1 MRGRV
6 RLGDRGASAAG
17 CGGSACRRR
26 ARRCRETDRS
36 AAAVAKPPLESGRR
50 RTDGRAS
57 RNRPARSSHCVERSP
72 LAPAS
77 LDGCSMASWPSRSL
91 AMNAAIAAKVRERA
105 AANTCGG
112 GKSAAAAAARCKP
125 CMHRRLGR
133 RRIAFRMTVRLGRID
148 RIVVIL
154 VGIGRHVFRV
164 GDRRIRPMEQHVW
177 MHSGSSIEL
186 QLRTGAARTP
196 VSISQAPCPSARS
209 VCAFAHRAWLV
220 MQTRVRRE
228 RARRPRPAQGFVTKT
243 GGAGMRLSRIGRPR
257 MRVSRTRTSRT
268 RVSAMRTS
276 QTSPTRARRARA
288 MGSRADQG
296 RERGEHTPRP
306 PMPHTRL
313 PHTSRHRRIGG
324 DRRSSPR
331 PRSPIGTTPAC
342 RARGNR
348 TGSGRPRSGAVS
360 GRGPGAFVA
369 LCRASA
375 FAFDIWPFD
384 PRPDPLLHRPA
395 SSIARAKYTRETIR
409 AARAAG
415 NPCARRRET
424 AAPDWTNP
432 AGREAPGGKARGR
445 GHIGTSAR
453 ATPRAAPVTRL
464 ARCTRCSRPPAR
476 SVTLAPTLIPAPA
489 LAPARHTPS
498 VAARSRLR
506 ASLGGAHR
514 VAPRTV
520 TSRRCLAARRPIRHT
535 VILSCARNARGR
547 PGRYRLHRPLV
558 NPASRRARRDHAS
571 NAAITSHI

>member
-72 LAPAS
+72 LASAS

-105 AANTCGG
+105 AANACGD

-133 RRIAFRMTVRLGRID
+133 RRIAFRMTVRLGRIN

-228 RARRPRPAQGFVTKT
+228 RARRPRPAQGFVTRT

-257 MRVSRTRTSRT
+257 MCVSRTRTSRT

-276 QTSPTRARRARA
+276 QMSPTRAPRARA

-296 RERGEHTPRP
+296 RERGEHTPWP

-331 PRSPIGTTPAC
+331 PRSPVGTTPAC

-369 LCRASA
+369 RPSPRSRSRSRSRSSSIYGRSIRGPIRCFTAPLHRPHARNTRAKQSERRAPPAIHARDDAKRRRPAGRTPQAAKHPATRRAAAAISPPAQARAPRRAPRPSRVSPGARGARARPRAASHSHPRSYPHPHLRPRATRHPSRRAVDCERASA
-375 FAFDIWPFD
+375 ARIAS
-384 PRPDPLLHRPA
+384 RHALSHRVDA
-395 SSIARAKYTRETIR
+395 SQRAGPSVIRSYFHARAMR
-409 AARAAG
+409 AAA
-415 NPCARRRET
+415 
-424 AAPDWTNP
+424 P
-432 AGREAPGGKARGR
+432 AGIGYTGR
-445 GHIGTSAR
+445 
-453 ATPRAAPVTRL
+453 L
-464 ARCTRCSRPPAR
+464 
-476 SVTLAPTLIPAPA
+476 
-489 LAPARHTPS
+489 
-498 VAARSRLR
+498 
-506 ASLGGAHR
+506 
-514 VAPRTV
+514 
-520 TSRRCLAARRPIRHT
+520 
-535 VILSCARNARGR
+535 
-547 PGRYRLHRPLV
+547 
-558 NPASRRARRDHAS
+558 
-571 NAAITSHI
+571 

>member
-1 MRGRV
+1 MPSACAPLPR
-6 RLGDRGASAAG
+6 DRPQRRRRRETAAG
-17 CGGSACRRR
+17 KRPSPNGWTSIAESACAKQPLCRTFAVGSRV
-26 ARRCRETDRS
+26 ARW
-36 AAAVAKPPLESGRR
+36 LLGR
-50 RTDGRAS
+50 
-57 RNRPARSSHCVERSP
+57 
-72 LAPAS
+72 
-77 LDGCSMASWPSRSL
+77 RSL

-105 AANTCGG
+105 AANACGG

-276 QTSPTRARRARA
+276 QMSPTRARRARA

-331 PRSPIGTTPAC
+331 PRSPVGTTPAC

-369 LCRASA
+369 LCRASESESA
-375 FAFDIWPFD
+375 FEFDIWPFD

-395 SSIARAKYTRETIR
+395 SSTARAKYTRETIR

-424 AAPDWTNP
+424 AAPGWTNP

-445 GHIGTSAR
+445 GHIAAGTSAR

-464 ARCTRCSRPPAR
+464 ARGTRCSRPPAR

-498 VAARSRLR
+498 VAARRAARSPRRAVDCER
-506 ASLGGAHR
+506 ASAARIASRHALSHR
-514 VAPRTV
+514 VDASQRAGPSVIRSYFHARAMRAAAPAGIGYT
-520 TSRRCLAARRPIRHT
+520 
-535 VILSCARNARGR
+535 GR
-547 PGRYRLHRPLV
+547 L
-558 NPASRRARRDHAS
+558 
-571 NAAITSHI
+571 